1 MKNVV
6 TAEWIHGFL
15 ERKWGSTDEED
26 DQLGNAFGAAGKT
39 MLAAAALQT
48 KDPVMVAR
56 FLGLPTPYVSAV
68 IWNLDRNVTWTKE
81 AYSQLA
87 LLMSSSDIDETM
99 VNDVLQWA
107 IEGFWG
113 AEQPRRIDLA
123 SLWNSIS
130 WFIDEERERSRKL

>member
-1 MKNVV
+1 
-6 TAEWIHGFL
+6 
-15 ERKWGSTDEED
+15 
-26 DQLGNAFGAAGKT
+26 
-39 MLAAAALQT
+39 
-48 KDPVMVAR
+48 MVAR